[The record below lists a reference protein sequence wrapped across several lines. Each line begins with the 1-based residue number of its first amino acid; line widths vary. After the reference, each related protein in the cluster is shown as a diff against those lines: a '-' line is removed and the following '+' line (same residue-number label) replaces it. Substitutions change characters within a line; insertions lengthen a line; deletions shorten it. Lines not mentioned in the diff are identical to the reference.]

1 MQIGFK
7 RMNFVQR
14 PTAWQQITAGKQRRL
29 AAEQRI
35 QEQMQPIVDGIAAA
49 QQSHAYGLTTITL
62 QIANARIHQEAAA
75 KTAQLRKEALARL
88 GISS

>member
-1 MQIGFK
+1 MQVGFK

-35 QEQMQPIVDGIAAA
+35 QEQMQPIVDGIANA
-49 QQSHAYGLTTITL
+49 QQSQATGLATIAL
-62 QIANARIHQEAAA
+62 QIANVRIHEEAAA
-75 KTAQLRKEALARL
+75 KFAQLRKL
-88 GISS
+88 SQS